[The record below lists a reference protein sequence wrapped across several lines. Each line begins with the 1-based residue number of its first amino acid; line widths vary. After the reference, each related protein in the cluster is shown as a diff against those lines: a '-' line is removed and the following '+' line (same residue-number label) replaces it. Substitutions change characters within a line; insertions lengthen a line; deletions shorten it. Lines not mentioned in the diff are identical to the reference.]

1 MTYRSEIISSARP
14 LSTIEKFNLR
24 DTSGAVGINDAVQK
38 NGGELQID
46 GICNLVVTSVHNDKV
61 KEGNST
67 DYENYFLLDVDGI
80 GYYTSSETL
89 FSDLEAIFKLIE
101 ESELKVACVSII
113 VKEFPSKSQRQ
124 GFMKATLKSI
134 VYEDGT
140 VEE

>member
-1 MTYRSEIISSARP
+1 MAYRSEIISSAMP
-14 LSTIEKFNLR
+14 LSTIEKFNLS

-38 NGGELQID
+38 NGGAFLIE
-46 GICNLVVTSVHNDKV
+46 GVCNLVVTSVHNDKV

-67 DYENYFLLDVDGI
+67 DYENYFLLDLDGVA
-80 GYYTSSETL
+80 YYTSSETL
-89 FSDLEAIFKLIE
+89 FSDLERIFELIDD
-101 ESELKVACVSII
+101 SDRKVASVSII

>member
-1 MTYRSEIISSARP
+1 MAYRSEIISSARP

-38 NGGELQID
+38 NGGTFLIE
-46 GICNLVVTSVHNDKV
+46 GVCNLVVTSVHNDNV

-67 DYENYFLLDVDGI
+67 DYENYFLLDTDGV

-101 ESELKVACVSII
+101 ESERKVASVSIT

-124 GFMKATLKSI
+124 GFMKATLKAI
-134 VYEDGT
+134 IYEDGEI
-140 VEE
+140 EE